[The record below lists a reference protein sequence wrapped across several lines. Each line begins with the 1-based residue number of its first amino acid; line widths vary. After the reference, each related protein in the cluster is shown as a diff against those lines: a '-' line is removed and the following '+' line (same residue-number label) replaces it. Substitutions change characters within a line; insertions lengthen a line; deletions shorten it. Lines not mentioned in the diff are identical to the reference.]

1 MTCRYADRTK
11 AIMDSYREKKEAW
24 FSLKI
29 SKHQNQTF
37 WAADPKLMFGL
48 QEGVPKV
55 VIAIY
60 LEAEDFEAMKKVGAV
75 QPWPQTWAQC
85 NSKKCFEMLSRL
97 IKWR

>member
-11 AIMDSYREKKEAW
+11 AIMDSYREKKEVW

-37 WAADPKLMFGL
+37 WVSDPKLMFGL

-55 VIAIY
+55 TIAIY
-60 LEAEDFEAMKKVGAV
+60 LEAEDFESMKKVGAV
-75 QPWPQTWAQC
+75 QPQPQTWAQ
-85 NSKKCFEMLSRL
+85 
-97 IKWR
+97 

>member
-11 AIMDSYREKKEAW
+11 AIMDSYREKKEVW

-37 WAADPKLMFGL
+37 WVSDPKLMFGL

-75 QPWPQTWAQC
+75 QPRAQTWAQC
-85 NSKKCFEMLSRL
+85 NSKKCFEMSSGL